1 MNYSRND
8 LTRQFNPVKDKKL
21 LSLKDEWFSKKQKI
35 IESSE
40 LLPIADEWWKSTKM
54 NSLLGWENFPCI
66 DFTLGCTHYIES
78 MASKL
83 KWNIQV
89 LPFEYAIYK
98 LMGVQESHLGSLKND
113 TPLFISLPN
122 WKYSGIPLFWD
133 DLLVECEKKNIDIH
147 IDFAWLLV
155 AKNIEIDVSH
165 PCIKSFGMSWSKYDM
180 QWNRC
185 GIRWSKQRSLDSIT
199 ILNHYYN
206 DTFTN
211 VSSAAFHLVSNIDRD
226 YMWNNYSNLNQ
237 QVCENLDLKSTHI
250 LHTAFDKK
258 DNYNTVGIGNLLS
271 KLSG

>member
-8 LTRQFNPVKDKKL
+8 LTKVFNPVRDTKT
-21 LSLKDEWFSKKQKI
+21 LSLKDSWFSEPQRV

-40 LLPIADEWWKSTKM
+40 LLPIADEWWKSTKI
-54 NSLLGWENFPCI
+54 NSLLGWENFPCV

-78 MASKL
+78 TASKL
-83 KWNIQV
+83 KWDIQV

-98 LMGVQESHLGSLKND
+98 LMGIQESHIGSLKPD

-122 WKYSGIPLFWD
+122 WKCSEIPEYWE
-133 DLLVECEKKNIDIH
+133 DLLKECEKKNIDIH

-155 AKNIEIDVSH
+155 SKNIEIDVSH

-185 GIRWSKQRSLDSIT
+185 GIRWSRQRSLDSVT
-199 ILNHYYN
+199 ILNHYYK

-211 VSSAAFHLVSNIDRD
+211 VTSAAYNLIDNIERD
-226 YMWNNYSNLNQ
+226 YMWNKYAHLNQ
-237 QVCENLDLKSTHI
+237 QVCHDLNLIPRNT
-250 LHTAFDKK
+250 LHTALDKEN
-258 DNYNTVGIGNLLS
+258 NYEIAGIGNILS